1 MILDLEPINDDATLN
16 DYAFMGN
23 FRFVPGDDVILRMVI
38 VQPTK
43 KIRYIPE
50 SGATIEFD
58 FLKSDGTNLLKT
70 ATFPFADDRSIIQV
84 TLTTAETA
92 TLISQNLIAKVT
104 ESGNIT
110 RAWLQ
115 NGFQLVNIT
124 GEC

>member
-16 DYAFMGN
+16 AYSFISN
-23 FRFVPGDDVILRMVI
+23 FRFVPGDDVKLLMVI
-38 VQPTK
+38 VQPDK
-43 KIRYIPE
+43 KIRYVPE

-84 TLTTAETA
+84 ELTAVETA
-92 TLISQNLIAKVT
+92 TLISQNLIAKIT
-104 ESGNIT
+104 ETTGIT